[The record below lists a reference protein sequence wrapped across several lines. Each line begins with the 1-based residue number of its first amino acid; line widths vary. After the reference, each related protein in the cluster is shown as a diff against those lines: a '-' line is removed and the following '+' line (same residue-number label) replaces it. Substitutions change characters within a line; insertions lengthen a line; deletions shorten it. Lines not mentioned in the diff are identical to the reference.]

1 MLLYHFIIGAVDRYD
16 KIKEHGV
23 GFASTLHFHRWH
35 KKDYLINLDSMC
47 LNSYIPW
54 NILTWMDALLNH
66 SEANSWQF
74 NAAVSEE
81 FIDLGENFQQAETHW
96 LAQADNSTQV
106 SVAIASKV
114 RLTCCAFRLKKY

>member
-81 FIDLGENFQQAETHW
+81 FIDFWEIFNKQKHIGWRKLIIQHKFQLQ
-96 LAQADNSTQV
+96 LL
-106 SVAIASKV
+106 V
-114 RLTCCAFRLKKY
+114 RYD